1 MRKNLEKVRLATME
15 MEQRV
20 RNFAWSTTEKVVAK
34 LKDDEGNWV
43 EEGLKYIVAIVIGA
57 LMIQGL
63 CSIFKVNLL
72 ENIKKGIN
80 DLFNYKF

>member
-20 RNFAWSTTEKVVAK
+20 RNFAWSTTEKVAVK

-43 EEGLKYIVAIVIGA
+43 EEGLKYIVSIVIGA

-63 CSIFKVNLL
+63 CSIFKVDLL
-72 ENIKKGIN
+72 ANIKKGIN